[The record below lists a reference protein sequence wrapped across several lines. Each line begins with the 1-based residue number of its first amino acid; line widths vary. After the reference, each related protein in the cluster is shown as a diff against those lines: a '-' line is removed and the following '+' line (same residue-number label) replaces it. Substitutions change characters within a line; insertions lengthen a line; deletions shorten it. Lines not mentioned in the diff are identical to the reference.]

1 MKNNKYKLKKTIDR
15 ILFLYKIQNK
25 NDRHGN
31 IKCFKNNI
39 YKFFIYNHYCI
50 IHLYIY
56 FLKNKYI
63 LNIKTNNIEM
73 VKKLL
78 YKFNFNNNLY
88 IKNTRS
94 KYIKLV
100 IYSKHQIDY
109 DDINKFILYVYL
121 SNEFFKKEG
130 NI

>member
-1 MKNNKYKLKKTIDR
+1 MKNKYKLKKTIDK
-15 ILFLYKIQNK
+15 ILFLYKIQN
-25 NDRHGN
+25 NNNRN
-31 IKCFKNNI
+31 MICYKNNI
-39 YKFFIYNHYCI
+39 YKFFISNHYCI

-63 LNIKTNNIEM
+63 LNIKTNNIKM

-78 YKFNFNNNLY
+78 CKFNFNNNLY
-88 IKNTRS
+88 IKNTKF
-94 KYIKLV
+94 KYVKLA

-109 DDINKFILYVYL
+109 EKINKFISYVYL